1 MIILLYLPFQYR
13 ISPWHFWSSL
23 SHTVLCYGNILCWW
37 EVFHFIVL
45 RTIPTTINQG
55 WVKRKNRGAEIL
67 LSPFNHFVEVKSTVF
82 FASVNFS
89 LTYLFIFPRLL
100 KASERYKKA
109 LEQVFIII
117 LCGTKYIY
125 IIITW
130 TGVP

>member
-1 MIILLYLPFQYR
+1 MQKFFHHLLTILLKLNLQ
-13 ISPWHFWSSL
+13 
-23 SHTVLCYGNILCWW
+23 
-37 EVFHFIVL
+37 
-45 RTIPTTINQG
+45 
-55 WVKRKNRGAEIL
+55 
-67 LSPFNHFVEVKSTVF
+67 VF

-125 IIITW
+125 IYIYIYMLQ
-130 TGVP
+130 VKFIFR